1 MYVLSE
7 DQNLNEMLLKYC
19 SKFEVRY
26 VCRFR
31 DKYIFETSND
41 NYSLTVDEIDSKL
54 K

>member
-7 DQNLNEMLLKYC
+7 DRTLNEMLIKYC

-26 VCRFR
+26 VCRFK
-31 DKYIFETSND
+31 DIYFFETRNG
-41 NYSLTVDEIDSKL
+41 NYSLTVEEISSKI